1 MAELGEVDKA
11 MYKKTFAMLD
21 EDGDGV
27 ITAQD
32 LHGSVHAVSIIF
44 FFNYN
49 STPKKVFY
57 FIYFFSVF

>member
-21 EDGDGV
+21 EDADGV

-32 LHGSVHAVSIIF
+32 LHGSVQYLFII
-44 FFNYN
+44 
-49 STPKKVFY
+49 P
-57 FIYFFSVF
+57 